1 MRFLSLAKYGKKRFN
16 EASAFATVK
25 LQWNRITSNYG
36 GTTIVPVLEN
46 GQTIQSILDGVLPKM
61 IPMALTLGCYFLMK
75 GKGWTPVKC
84 IGALLVLGLVGAL
97 VGLF

>member
-1 MRFLSLAKYGKKRFN
+1 MARDSRSVRKRKIQERKTGEPEN
-16 EASAFATVK
+16 
-25 LQWNRITSNYG
+25 
-36 GTTIVPVLEN
+36 GTTV
-46 GQTIQSILDGVLPKM
+46 QSILDGVLPKM

-97 VGLF
+97 IGIF